1 MANGDLGEYYS
12 ILGTAQ
18 QTRFNAQ
25 QKQRDEER
33 RKDRRDRYIGY
44 FAKPLLGAIGE
55 EVTDII
61 KSPFEEKYADF
72 KNSKFAVEQ
81 RVKDQAAERAATL
94 FDDVDKQARKA
105 GELDKYNTYFTQ
117 GLREKVMSGMIAKG
131 IDKAAID
138 GGFYNT
144 AIEEQVSLLAQDEVD
159 RHIAKGKAV
168 ATYKAT
174 GSFSS
179 VQSDFNRRPK
189 GVLGTVVNWARGR
202 SAEEIDAEAEEKWK
216 KSDARANREALL
228 LFEEAKAGGVSRS
241 EAYNLAIEAV
251 SNKDNLY
258 YKDTVLEITSSKR
271 NDMTGEYVISTKT
284 ETYNPSS
291 PEGKLGKPVSSK
303 TTEVVQST
311 EKAQKFLEDKLVKE
325 SLTIFNYGLQA
336 QTHLNTEGLTEWQR
350 LAKEKGI
357 NTVRPKTMEELEELD
372 TIWQSLQQDA
382 DKYFKATRTPQEIKQ
397 AQEFEVLTTL
407 VVKDEGYQ
415 QAVNEQAVAQK
426 AYDTDPTGKNKEKLD
441 KTTISVNNNFNRVL
455 NAVQAV
461 KEEIYGK
468 AISSATP
475 PATTAVPPASSGG
488 IRGAGGGTPGA
499 TVPPAGTAPP
509 KEGDKRINS
518 KGEPIIYK
526 NGKWVANDGS
536 I

>member
-1 MANGDLGEYYS
+1 MAKGDLGEYYS

-18 QTRFNAQ
+18 QASFNAQ
-25 QKQRDEER
+25 RKALEDE
-33 RKDRRDRYIGY
+33 RKKARRDRYLSYLVEPVIG
-44 FAKPLLGAIGE
+44 AVGKEIVSL
-55 EVTDII
+55 VKT
-61 KSPFEEKYADF
+61 PFEEKY
-72 KNSKFAVEQ
+72 K
-81 RVKDQAAERAATL
+81 
-94 FDDVDKQARKA
+94 
-105 GELDKYNTYFTQ
+105 
-117 GLREKVMSGMIAKG
+117 
-131 IDKAAID
+131 
-138 GGFYNT
+138 
-144 AIEEQVSLLAQDEVD
+144 
-159 RHIAKGKAV
+159 
-168 ATYKAT
+168 
-174 GSFSS
+174 
-179 VQSDFNRRPK
+179 
-189 GVLGTVVNWARGR
+189 
-202 SAEEIDAEAEEKWK
+202 
-216 KSDARANREALL
+216 
-228 LFEEAKAGGVSRS
+228 
-241 EAYNLAIEAV
+241 
-251 SNKDNLY
+251 
-258 YKDTVLEITSSKR
+258 
-271 NDMTGEYVISTKT
+271 
-284 ETYNPSS
+284 
-291 PEGKLGKPVSSK
+291 EGKLGKPVSSK

-441 KTTISVNNNFNRVL
+441 KTIISVNNNFNRVL